1 LPRVG
6 VSCIEGADAFDGK
19 RGRRFVVDFQ
29 EFIMLYY
36 LHELTDWFSPLRIFR
51 YISFRALCGAG
62 TAFLL
67 SLMFGKTLIRWLQW
81 LKIGQQVRITDSQ
94 TLYQMHGK
102 KAGTPT
108 MGGVMIIFTVTI
120 STLLWTVPTNGYVLI
135 TLLTMIV
142 MGGIGF
148 LDDYLKVSKKQS
160 KGLGARAK
168 LFYQFLWAF
177 IAVGLLY
184 AWPQSRGYV
193 SQLMVPF
200 LKDPVVQNLSVV
212 GTLIFCSLVMT
223 GATNAVNLTDG
234 LDGLAI
240 GCTNA
245 TAVAYLVLSY
255 VAGNAVFANYLQVP
269 YIAGT
274 GELAVFCGCLLGA
287 GMGFLWFNCH
297 PAKVFMGDTGSLALG
312 GSIAMVAICVKQE
325 LLLIIVGGV
334 FVMEAVSV
342 IVQVVS
348 FKLTGR
354 RVLLCSP
361 LHHHFE
367 FREKAKAEREGRDL
381 EVVETMITTRFW
393 ILSAIFALLGIAT
406 LKIR

>member
-1 LPRVG
+1 M
-6 VSCIEGADAFDGK
+6 FY
-19 RGRRFVVDFQ
+19 F
-29 EFIMLYY
+29 
-36 LHELTDWFSPLRIFR
+36 LHELNELFPPLRIFR

-62 TAFLL
+62 TAFVL
-67 SLMFGKTLIRWLQW
+67 SLLIGKRLIYMLHC
-81 LKIGQQVRITDSQ
+81 LKVGQPIRINDSE
-94 TLYQMHGK
+94 TLYKLHVG

-108 MGGVMIIFTVTI
+108 MGGLLIVATVTV
-120 STLLWTVPTNGYVLI
+120 STLLWAIPTNGFVLI
-135 TLLTMIV
+135 TLATMLV
-142 MGGIGF
+142 MGAIGF
-148 LDDYLKVSKKQS
+148 FDDYLKVTRQNP
-160 KGLGARAK
+160 KGLGARPK
-168 LFYQFLWAF
+168 LAYQFLWAF
-177 IAVGLLY
+177 VAVGIMY
-184 AWPQSRGYV
+184 AWPQGRAHI

-200 LKDPVVQNLSVV
+200 LKDPVVQNLSIV

-245 TAVAYLVLSY
+245 AAVAYLVLAY
-255 VAGNAVFANYLQVP
+255 VAGNSIFANYLQVP

-312 GSIAMVAICVKQE
+312 GAIAMVAICVKQE

-334 FVMEAVSV
+334 FVMEALSV
-342 IVQVVS
+342 IIQVAS
-348 FKLTGR
+348 FKLTGK
-354 RVLLCSP
+354 RVFLCSP

-367 FREKAKAEREGRDL
+367 FKEKARAEREGRDL

-393 ILSAIFALLGIAT
+393 ILSIIFALLGIAT

>member
-1 LPRVG
+1 
-6 VSCIEGADAFDGK
+6 
-19 RGRRFVVDFQ
+19 
-29 EFIMLYY
+29 MLYY
-36 LHELTDWFSPLRIFR
+36 LHELTEFFPPLRIFR
-51 YISFRALCGAG
+51 YITFRALCAAG

-67 SLMFGKTLIRWLQW
+67 SLMLGKTIIGM
-81 LKIGQQVRITDSQ
+81 LKALKVGQPVRISDSR
-94 TLYQMHGK
+94 TLYELHGG

-108 MGGVMIIFTVTI
+108 MGGLMIILTVTV
-120 STLLWTVPTNGYVLI
+120 STLLWAVPTNGYVLI
-135 TLLTMIV
+135 TLATMLV
-142 MGGIGF
+142 TGAIGF
-148 LDDYLKVSKKQS
+148 FDDYLKVTKRHS

-168 LFYQFLWAF
+168 LGYQVLWAV

-184 AWPQSRGYV
+184 AWGPSRAHV

-200 LKDPVVQNLSVV
+200 MKDPLVQDLSVV
-212 GTLIFCSLVMT
+212 GTLLFAALVLT
-223 GATNAVNLTDG
+223 GSTNAVNLTDG

-245 TAVAYLVLSY
+245 AAVAYLILSY
-255 VAGNAVFANYLQVP
+255 VAGHALFANYLQVP
-269 YIAGT
+269 FIAGS
-274 GELAVFCGCLLGA
+274 GELAVLSGALLGA

-312 GSIAMVAICVKQE
+312 GVIAMIAICIKQE
-325 LLLIIVGGV
+325 LLLVIVGGV
-334 FVMEAVSV
+334 FVMEAASV
-342 IVQVVS
+342 IIQVIS

-354 RVLLCSP
+354 RVFLCSP

-367 FREKAKAEREGRDL
+367 FREKAKAEREKRDL

-393 ILSAIFALLGIAT
+393 ILAIVFALLGIAT

>member
-1 LPRVG
+1 
-6 VSCIEGADAFDGK
+6 
-19 RGRRFVVDFQ
+19 
-29 EFIMLYY
+29 MLYY
-36 LHELTDWFSPLRIFR
+36 LHELMEVFSPLRIFR
-51 YISFRALCGAG
+51 YITFRSLCGAA

-67 SLMFGKTLIRWLQW
+67 SLMFGKTLIRWLYQ
-81 LKIGQQVRITDSQ
+81 LKIGQQVRVTDSE
-94 TLYQMHGK
+94 TLFKIHGK

-108 MGGVMIIFTVTI
+108 MGGLMIIGTVTV
-120 STLLWTVPTNGYVLI
+120 STLLWANPANGYVLL
-135 TLLTMIV
+135 TLVTMLV

-148 LDDYLKVSKKQS
+148 LDDYLKVTRKQS

-168 LFYQFLWAF
+168 LLYQFLWAF
-177 IAVGLLY
+177 IAVGILY
-184 AWPQSRGYV
+184 AMPQSREHIGK
-193 SQLMVPF
+193 LMLPF
-200 LKDPVVQNLSVV
+200 LKDPVIQNLSVI

-245 TAVAYLVLSY
+245 SAIAYLVLAY

-269 YIAGT
+269 FIAGS

-312 GSIAMVAICVKQE
+312 GAIAMVAICVKQE

-334 FVMEAVSV
+334 FVMEALSV
-342 IVQVVS
+342 IIQVASV
-348 FKLTGR
+348 KLTGR
-354 RVLLCSP
+354 RVFLCAP

-367 FREKAKAEREGRDL
+367 FKEKAKAEKEGRDL

-393 ILSAIFALLGIAT
+393 ILSMICALLGIAT

>member
-1 LPRVG
+1 M
-6 VSCIEGADAFDGK
+6 
-19 RGRRFVVDFQ
+19 
-29 EFIMLYY
+29 EF
-36 LHELTDWFSPLRIFR
+36 FPPLRIFR
-51 YISFRALCGAG
+51 YITFRALCGAG

-67 SLMFGKTLIRWLQW
+67 SLMLGKTIIGMLKA
-81 LKIGQQVRITDSQ
+81 LKIGQHVRISDSR
-94 TLYQMHGK
+94 TLFELHGG

-108 MGGVMIIFTVTI
+108 MGGLMIIFTVTV
-120 STLLWTVPTNGYVLI
+120 SALLWAIPTNGYVLI
-135 TLLTMIV
+135 TLATMIV
-142 MGGIGF
+142 TGGIGF
-148 LDDYLKVSKKQS
+148 LDDYLKVAKKQS

-168 LFYQFLWAF
+168 LGYQLLWAA
-177 IAVGLLY
+177 IAVGILY
-184 AWPQSRGYV
+184 AWEPSRAHV

-200 LKDPVVQNLSVV
+200 MKDPLVQNLSVV
-212 GTLIFCSLVMT
+212 GTLIFCALVLT
-223 GATNAVNLTDG
+223 GSTNAVNLTDG

-245 TAVAYLVLSY
+245 AAVAYLVLSY
-255 VAGNAVFANYLQVP
+255 VAGNVIFSGYLQVP

-274 GELAVFCGCLLGA
+274 GELAVVCGCLLGA

-312 GSIAMVAICVKQE
+312 GTVAMIAICIKQE

-334 FVMEAVSV
+334 FVMEAASV
-342 IVQVVS
+342 IIQVIS

-354 RVLLCSP
+354 RVFLCSP

-367 FREKAKAEREGRDL
+367 FREKAKAEREKRDL

-393 ILSAIFALLGIAT
+393 IVAIICALLGIAT

>member
-1 LPRVG
+1 
-6 VSCIEGADAFDGK
+6 
-19 RGRRFVVDFQ
+19 
-29 EFIMLYY
+29 MLYY
-36 LHELTDWFSPLRIFR
+36 LHELNESFPPLRIFR

-67 SLMFGKTLIRWLQW
+67 SLMFGKTMIRWLQW
-81 LKIGQQVRITDSQ
+81 LKIGQQVRVTDSK
-94 TLYQMHGK
+94 TLYDMHGK

-108 MGGVMIIFTVTI
+108 MGGLLIMATVTV
-120 STLLWTVPTNGYVLI
+120 STLLWAQLSNGYIWI
-135 TLLTMIV
+135 TLATMLV

-148 LDDYLKVSKKQS
+148 LDDYLKVSKKRS

-168 LFYQFLWAF
+168 LFYQFAWAF
-177 IAVGLLY
+177 IAIGILY
-184 AWPQSRGYV
+184 AWPHSRNHV

-200 LKDPVVQNLSVV
+200 FKDPVVQNLSIV
-212 GTLIFCSLVMT
+212 GTLIFGSLVMT
-223 GATNAVNLTDG
+223 GSTNAVNLTDG

-245 TAVAYLVLSY
+245 AAVAYLVLAY
-255 VAGNAVFANYLQVP
+255 VSGNMIFANYLQVP

-274 GELAVFCGCLLGA
+274 GELTVFCGCLLGA

-334 FVMEAVSV
+334 FVMEALSV
-342 IVQVVS
+342 IIQVAS
-348 FKLTGR
+348 FKLTGK
-354 RVLLCSP
+354 RVFLCSP

-367 FREKAKAEREGRDL
+367 FYEKAKAEREGRDL

-393 ILSAIFALLGIAT
+393 ILSIICALLGIAT

>member
-1 LPRVG
+1 
-6 VSCIEGADAFDGK
+6 
-19 RGRRFVVDFQ
+19 
-29 EFIMLYY
+29 MLYY
-36 LHELTDWFSPLRIFR
+36 LHEWMEFFPPLRIFR
-51 YISFRALCGAG
+51 YITFRALCGAG

-67 SLMFGKTLIRWLQW
+67 SLMLGKTIIGMLKA
-81 LKIGQQVRITDSQ
+81 LKIGQHVRISDSR
-94 TLYQMHGK
+94 TLFELHGG

-108 MGGVMIIFTVTI
+108 MGGLMIIFTVTV
-120 STLLWTVPTNGYVLI
+120 SALLWAIPTNGYVLI
-135 TLLTMIV
+135 TLATMIV
-142 MGGIGF
+142 TGGIGF
-148 LDDYLKVSKKQS
+148 LDDYLKVAKKQS

-168 LFYQFLWAF
+168 LGYQLLWAA
-177 IAVGLLY
+177 IAVGILY
-184 AWPQSRGYV
+184 AWEPSRAHV

-200 LKDPVVQNLSVV
+200 MKDPLVQNLSVV
-212 GTLIFCSLVMT
+212 GTLIFCALVLT
-223 GATNAVNLTDG
+223 GSTNAVNLTDG

-245 TAVAYLVLSY
+245 AAVAYLVLSY
-255 VAGNAVFANYLQVP
+255 VAGNVIFSGYLQVP

-274 GELAVFCGCLLGA
+274 GELAVVCGCLLGA

-312 GSIAMVAICVKQE
+312 GPVAMIAICIKQE

-334 FVMEAVSV
+334 FVMEAASV
-342 IVQVVS
+342 IIQVIS

-354 RVLLCSP
+354 RVFLCSP

-367 FREKAKAEREGRDL
+367 FREKAKAEREKRDL

-393 ILSAIFALLGIAT
+393 IVAIICALLGIAT